1 MGNKMIKL
9 SKEQINNIVHELDL
23 GMNCYVHKTTGEAI
37 SAPAQLDEVAE
48 NYEFWEEELKD
59 VNENPDQ
66 YILIEEMHSSDS
78 FKIMRRFLGK
88 VSDPKIRDKLMIA
101 ISQNKPFRKF
111 RDILDYNGDVLQDW
125 YDFKQAQIER
135 HVSSFLDDDSEEEE

>member
-78 FKIMRRFLGK
+78 FKIMRKFLGK

-111 RDILDYNGDVLQDW
+111 QDILDYNGDVLQDW
-125 YDFKQAQIER
+125 YEFKQKAIEKY
-135 HVSSFLDDDSEEEE
+135 VNSFFDSFDEAK